1 MDERTQDLAN
11 GLRGRYTIER
21 QLGHGGM
28 ATVWLARDLRYD
40 RLVAL
45 KVLRPELAASLGGD
59 RFLREIMLA
68 ARLQHPHVVSVYD
81 SGEIPT
87 APPGDPILW
96 FTMPYIEGESL
107 RERLRRVGALPRED
121 ALRIAR
127 DVSRG
132 LHYAHQHGVVHRDVK
147 PENILL
153 TADGS
158 TLVADFGIARPTDAQ
173 PAELT
178 GTGIVI
184 GTPAYMSPE
193 QASGVGDLDART
205 DLYALACVVYEMLTG
220 VPPFTGA
227 TVHAIVAKHLTE
239 QPSLSGGVAGPIPES
254 IRPVL
259 ARALAKDPRD
269 RQASVAEFAAA
280 LGVADR
286 RPRAAPAR
294 TALVATAALIAA
306 AGDRAVPRAGRCNR
320 LTRRERSRG
329 ARGLGRLGVLAQA
342 GAAQL
347 RRGARGM
354 AGVVAGRED
363 AGVRR
368 GSRWI
373 PPALHPPRP
382 GGPERQLTR
391 GPRDHIMPAWSPDGT
406 RLAFVHSAGSTG
418 KLEPSEVDG
427 AYFEGGELWTMDL
440 ATGQETK
447 LFDNGF
453 NPSWSPD
460 GQRLAFD
467 APLTG
472 GQRVWVADVRGRN
485 PRQVTSDSSEV
496 VVHTQPRWSPD
507 GSKLV
512 FRRIEK
518 LQSDIAVADFE
529 SQRIV
534 HVTDD
539 FIPDQD
545 PAWSPDGRSIYFSSS
560 RGGGINI
567 WRMPVAADGA
577 PNGPAEQL
585 TTGAGDDVQPS
596 LHPDGRRL
604 VFAVRGINADLWRLP
619 VSPATGRATGA
630 PEPIL
635 STTRV
640 ESRGSW
646 SPDGRSIAFNSD
658 RTGEMNIWIR
668 DPAGDERQITFGSGG
683 DYQPTWSP
691 DGKSVVFFSARGG
704 NTDIWLGQPR
714 RHDAHSAHRR
724 SRARHQPLLLTR
736 RPADRIR
743 LRPERPLRSVDHER
757 GRQRGTAARLGGMLG
772 TFHDLDSRQPRD
784 RVSRRAR
791 APAADL
797 PGGRRG
803 RPADAD
809 AGGVERRAHVVLAGA
824 GAHPRCQLAQAAQG
838 APGGRPAFLPDL
850 PVRRSRCPDRLPP
863 MVARWPLGAVRPD
876 GPAGRGSLVARGLLI
891 SD

>member
-1 MDERTQDLAN
+1 MDERAQDLAN

-259 ARALAKDPRD
+259 ARALAKAPRD

-306 AGDRAVPRAGRCNR
+306 AGDRAVPRAGRCGR
-320 LTRRERSRG
+320 LTRQERRPRCPG
-329 ARGLGRLGVLAQA
+329 ARSP
-342 GAAQL
+342 
-347 RRGARGM
+347 
-354 AGVVAGRED
+354 
-363 AGVRR
+363 R
-368 GSRWI
+368 GSRASW
-373 PPALHPPRP
+373 R
-382 GGPERQLTR
+382 
-391 GPRDHIMPAWSPDGT
+391 S
-406 RLAFVHSAGSTG
+406 SA
-418 KLEPSEVDG
+418 
-427 AYFEGGELWTMDL
+427 
-440 ATGQETK
+440 
-447 LFDNGF
+447 
-453 NPSWSPD
+453 
-460 GQRLAFD
+460 
-467 APLTG
+467 
-472 GQRVWVADVRGRN
+472 
-485 PRQVTSDSSEV
+485 
-496 VVHTQPRWSPD
+496 
-507 GSKLV
+507 
-512 FRRIEK
+512 
-518 LQSDIAVADFE
+518 
-529 SQRIV
+529 
-534 HVTDD
+534 
-539 FIPDQD
+539 
-545 PAWSPDGRSIYFSSS
+545 
-560 RGGGINI
+560 
-567 WRMPVAADGA
+567 
-577 PNGPAEQL
+577 
-585 TTGAGDDVQPS
+585 
-596 LHPDGRRL
+596 
-604 VFAVRGINADLWRLP
+604 
-619 VSPATGRATGA
+619 
-630 PEPIL
+630 
-635 STTRV
+635 
-640 ESRGSW
+640 
-646 SPDGRSIAFNSD
+646 
-658 RTGEMNIWIR
+658 
-668 DPAGDERQITFGSGG
+668 
-683 DYQPTWSP
+683 
-691 DGKSVVFFSARGG
+691 SARG
-704 NTDIWLGQPR
+704 
-714 RHDAHSAHRR
+714 
-724 SRARHQPLLLTR
+724 SRN
-736 RPADRIR
+736 
-743 LRPERPLRSVDHER
+743 
-757 GRQRGTAARLGGMLG
+757 
-772 TFHDLDSRQPRD
+772 
-784 RVSRRAR
+784 
-791 APAADL
+791 
-797 PGGRRG
+797 GRRG
-803 RPADAD
+803 RRTGRRWRTSRKSMDSASSSPALPREARSASSPAGLGITSCRPGRPTGLDSPSCTAPAAPASWSLRRWTARTSRAASSGRWTSRPDRRRSCSTTASIRPGRPTASGWRSMRRSPADSAYGSPISA
-809 AGGVERRAHVVLAGA
+809 AGIR
-824 GAHPRCQLAQAAQG
+824 
-838 APGGRPAFLPDL
+838 GR
-850 PVRRSRCPDRLPP
+850 
-863 MVARWPLGAVRPD
+863 
-876 GPAGRGSLVARGLLI
+876 
-891 SD
+891 